1 MTNQFLVVTVVLT
14 NWWANGDYKREGGT
28 NFVKQ
33 AQVVSTN
40 VYLETIVVTTNRTLL
55 KQDYG
60 STNTIRWVPVTTPP
74 GTPGRL

>member
-1 MTNQFLVVTVVLT
+1 MTNTFFIVTVVLT
-14 NWWANGDYKREGGT
+14 NWVNNGDYKHEMGT

-40 VYLETIVVTTNRTLL
+40 VYLEMIVVTTNRTLL
-55 KQDYG
+55 KQDWR
-60 STNTIRWVPVTTPP
+60 TNGVSWVPVTTTP